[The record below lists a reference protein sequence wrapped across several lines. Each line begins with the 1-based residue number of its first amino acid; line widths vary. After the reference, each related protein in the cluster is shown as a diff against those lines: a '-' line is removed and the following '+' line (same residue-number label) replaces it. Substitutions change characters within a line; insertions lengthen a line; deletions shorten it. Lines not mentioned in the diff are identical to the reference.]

1 MRGYNTN
8 WKDKNEL
15 ITILKYH
22 KNKKITKN
30 KKVIYIKLFNYK
42 DPFDPE
48 DISIIGIE
56 QLFETKNPKIIIQ
69 KSILLKTK
77 LSNKIHK
84 YKRPIYYYCSCLKYN

>member
-30 KKVIYIKLFNYK
+30 KKVIYVKLFNYK
-42 DPFDPE
+42 DPFDSE

-77 LSNKIHK
+77 SNNKIYK
-84 YKRPIYYYCSCLKYN
+84 YKQPIYYYCSCLKYN